1 MCFKKKFNK
10 KRVLTKKRIFIF
22 FSINCVLFLHC
33 LALPTKKKSKNKMA
47 LRIKMAETP
56 EEFEQIE
63 RLNYETF
70 VEEIPQ
76 HGQNQDKR
84 LIDKFHEKNQ
94 YLIAVLDNEVL
105 GMVAL
110 NDKRPFSLDH
120 KIANL
125 DDFLPPHE
133 KVVEV
138 RLLAVQKSVRGG
150 KILQQLLRALVEWDK
165 GKGFDIAI
173 ISGTTRQQKLYKKMG
188 FMPFHPVIGSEAA
201 AFVPMVLIVKQFLE
215 QQKHL
220 VS

>member
-1 MCFKKKFNK
+1 
-10 KRVLTKKRIFIF
+10 
-22 FSINCVLFLHC
+22 
-33 LALPTKKKSKNKMA
+33 MA
-47 LRIKMAETP
+47 LLIKMAETP

-76 HGQNQDKR
+76 HGQNQYKR
-84 LIDKFHEKNQ
+84 LRDKFHEKNQ
-94 YLIAVLDNEVL
+94 YLIAVSDNEVL

-110 NDKRPFSLDH
+110 NDKRPFSLDI
-120 KIANL
+120 KIPNL

-150 KILQQLLRALVEWDK
+150 KILQELLRALVEWNNEH
-165 GKGFDIAI
+165 GFDIAI

-188 FMPFHPVIGSEAA
+188 FVPFHPAIGSEAA
-201 AFVPMVLIVKQFLE
+201 AFVPMVLIPKQFLDTR
-215 QQKHL
+215 KHL

>member
-1 MCFKKKFNK
+1 M
-10 KRVLTKKRIFIF
+10 KKRIFIF
-22 FSINCVLFLHC
+22 FSIICVLILHY
-33 LALPTKKKSKNKMA
+33 LALSTKKIKKKMSFH
-47 LRIKMAETP
+47 IKMAETP

-63 RLNYETF
+63 RLIYQTF

-76 HGQNQDKR
+76 HGENPDKR
-84 LIDKFHEKNQ
+84 LRDKFHEKNQ
-94 YLIAVLDNEVL
+94 YLIAVSDGEVL

-125 DDFLPPHE
+125 DDFLPPHNT
-133 KVVEV
+133 VVEV

-150 KILQQLLRALVEWDK
+150 KVLQAMLRALVEWDK
-165 GKGFDIAI
+165 GKKFDIAI

-188 FMPFHPVIGSEAA
+188 FVPFHPAIGSEEA
-201 AFVPMVLIVKQFLE
+201 AFVPMVLIPEQFLD
-215 QQKHL
+215 QRKHL

>member
-1 MCFKKKFNK
+1 
-10 KRVLTKKRIFIF
+10 
-22 FSINCVLFLHC
+22 
-33 LALPTKKKSKNKMA
+33 MA
-47 LRIKMAETP
+47 LHIKMAETP

-63 RLNYETF
+63 RLIYETF

-76 HGQNQDKR
+76 YGQNQDKR
-84 LIDKFHEKNQ
+84 LRDKFHEKNQ
-94 YLIAVLDNEVL
+94 YLIAVSEDEVL
-105 GMVAL
+105 GMVVL
-110 NDKRPFSLDH
+110 NDKRPFSLDQ

-125 DDFLPPHE
+125 DDFLPLHE

-150 KILQQLLRALVEWDK
+150 KILHQMLRAIVEWDK

-173 ISGTTRQQKLYKKMG
+173 ISGTTRQQKLYKRMG
-188 FMPFHPVIGSEAA
+188 FVPFHPAIGTEEAS
-201 AFVPMVLIVKQFLE
+201 FVPMVLIAKQFLE